1 MRRKRRAGI
10 AMAAA
15 ASLLLV
21 GCSQGVGMNNV
32 VEGSTLSI
40 GVLDTAMTVN
50 AEDATLGNPLAVTSS
65 AEQMIGNL
73 LYLPFNT
80 QTVPTAT
87 VNTQFASVEAV
98 STAPLIVN
106 YQIAE
111 GQAWSDAVPTDEADL
126 LLAWA
131 AASEHFAPEGFD
143 PAEYTADDGSLRE
156 LPDDA
161 VFFNTGWSPMKGKTE
176 LAQSDGSNRG
186 ILIEYTEP
194 ALEWRESLKQV
205 LPAHVVA
212 ETALGIS
219 DPMVAKHAVAEAIL
233 TEDTATIRKLADA
246 YREAFL
252 LEGSPAAGAMVSNG
266 QYLLDSI
273 DPAGVVTLK
282 PNKEFRTQNS
292 AFAETVRIV
301 PFESSDAMLEALR
314 NKQINVAMPEPTV
327 ANYDAIQGMD
337 RRGFSAISGPQ
348 ESFLRL
354 DFNIGAGK
362 HEYLFANSG
371 VRKAFLSAVKISD
384 VLAVQTNAMG
394 VAEARSSWVFPS
406 SHPESQPTAEA
417 TGFANLTGIDEDQ
430 ANKIFS
436 EAGVKSRDVC
446 VLFDARSDV
455 QKQQFELMKTSSS
468 ELGWTLEDCSVDDWR
483 AALKDPTAWD
493 VAITVDDTSGQSFD
507 LLAER
512 FLTDG
517 TLNYSGYSSPEL
529 DELVA
534 TAKTAADQYDAL
546 NAMVEIDKR
555 LVGDAVGYPLYQLT
569 ALGVSADGVEGASMT
584 ADAPY
589 IGQDAY
595 GWDVKP

>member
-1 MRRKRRAGI
+1 
-10 AMAAA
+10 
-15 ASLLLV
+15 
-21 GCSQGVGMNNV
+21 MNNV

-50 AEDATLGNPLAVTSS
+50 AEDATLGNPLSVTSS
-65 AEQMIGNL
+65 AEQMVGNL

-80 QTVPTAT
+80 QTVPTTT

-98 STAPLIVN
+98 STAPLVVQ
-106 YQIAE
+106 YEIAE

-131 AASEHFAPEGFD
+131 AASEHFAPEEFD
-143 PAEYTADDGSLRE
+143 PAEFTAEDGSLRE

-176 LAQSDGSNRG
+176 LAQTTGSNRG
-186 ILIEYTEP
+186 ILVEYSEP
-194 ALEWRESLKQV
+194 ALEWREGLKQV

-219 DPMVAKHAVAEAIL
+219 DPMVAKHAVTEAIL
-233 TEDTATIRKLADA
+233 SEDTATIRKLADA
-246 YREAFL
+246 YRDAFL
-252 LEGSPAAGAMVSNG
+252 LDGSPGAGAMVSNG
-266 QYLLDSI
+266 QYLLDSV

-314 NKQINVAMPEPTV
+314 TQQINVAMPEPTV
-327 ANYDAIQGMD
+327 ANYEALQGMD

-348 ESFLRL
+348 EAFLRL
-354 DFNIGAGK
+354 DFNIAAGK
-362 HEYLFANSG
+362 NEYLFANSG
-371 VRKAFLSAVKISD
+371 VRKAFLSAIRISD
-384 VLAVQTNAMG
+384 VMAVQTNAMG

-406 SHPESQPTAEA
+406 SHAESQPTAEA

-430 ANKIFS
+430 ANRIFN
-436 EAGVKSRDVC
+436 EAGVKNRDVC

-455 QKQQFELMKTSSS
+455 QRQQFELMKTASA
-468 ELGWTLEDCSVDDWR
+468 ELGWSLEDCSTDSWR
-483 AALKDPTAWD
+483 EALQDPAAWD
-493 VAITVDDTSGQSFD
+493 VAITVDDTSAQSFEQ
-507 LLAER
+507 LSQR
-512 FLTDG
+512 FVTDG
-517 TLNYSGYSSPEL
+517 ALNFSGYSSPEL
-529 DELVA
+529 DELVVSA
-534 TAKTAADQYDAL
+534 RTAADQYDAL
-546 NAMVEIDKR
+546 NALVEIDKR
-555 LVGDAVGYPLYQLT
+555 LVADAVGYPLYQL
-569 ALGVSADGVEGASMT
+569 AAIGISADAVSGASIT
-584 ADAPY
+584 SEAPY

-595 GWDVKP
+595 GWDVQP